1 MSNFRYKVVLS
12 DKLYSIY
19 KRASLSG
26 TLSTKEKKAYEAL
39 IGNVELDILTNLA
52 QIERCRETHGL
63 PEEIYNDLRPALL
76 NAGDLCHLTLEE
88 LSKKTLFKF
97 IITQSSDNVAPPY
110 FNLKEHHVKR
120 NYNISKLHG
129 EDRNPLQ
136 KYLSTILQD
145 AKKVFIHDKYFS
157 KTEDN
162 KKLFDLLPDE
172 HLNIIYVENAERLNG
187 PFIES
192 RCNLNG
198 KWTVT
203 KCDTTQAEFNRFAR
217 SHDRYLIIND
227 NVEITLTSGFS
238 YIWSDEKEI
247 SCIIKEYMT

>member
-19 KRASLSG
+19 KRASLSVP
-26 TLSTKEKKAYEAL
+26 LSTKEKKAYEAL

-52 QIERCRETHGL
+52 QLERCRETHGL
-63 PEEIYNDLRPALL
+63 PDEIYKDLHPALL
-76 NAGDLCHLTLEE
+76 NAGDLCHLPLEE
-88 LSKKTLFKF
+88 LSKRTLFKF
-97 IITQSSDNVAPPY
+97 IITQSSENVSPPY

-129 EDRNPLQ
+129 EDRSPLQ
-136 KYLSTILQD
+136 RYLSTILQD
-145 AKKVFIHDKYFS
+145 AKKIFIHDKYFS
-157 KTEDN
+157 KTQDN

-172 HLNIIYVENAERLNG
+172 HINILYVENAERENG
-187 PFIES
+187 PFIEAGCS
-192 RCNLNG
+192 VNY

-203 KCDTTQAEFNRFAR
+203 KCDTTQHEFNRFAR

-238 YIWSDEKEI
+238 YIWNDEKEI
-247 SCIIKEYMT
+247 SCIIKEYVT